1 MATSAARPSAT
12 SSTRADGVPAG
23 ASPVPDTPT
32 PGGPAS
38 LPRGADV
45 HSADV
50 RSADVHSADAPGRGS
65 ASGEPREPL
74 GPRFLAHLTATGL
87 ANLADGVVAVG
98 LPLYAVTLTRSPV
111 LISLLTA
118 AGWLPWLLLAILG
131 GLLVDR
137 SDRKRVQVVG
147 LAVRAAALTSAA
159 ALIASGRMSIGG
171 LIVLAL
177 VYGTT
182 DVVVDLAEG
191 AIVPDLVPRSRL
203 QAANGRVMAAQ
214 QVSAAFLGAPVAGV
228 LLGIGASWVVGVA
241 AGLAVAAAAVLI
253 VGVPGRYRHST
264 RSARGPR
271 AAAADIREG
280 LRTLIDHPVLRPMTV
295 AASVANMA
303 NTGYTALLVLWAVG
317 TGSALGLTGSEYA
330 WIGVAMA
337 LGAVLASLLVEPAV
351 TRLGELRVILGGWW
365 IGAALLVVPVLVPTA
380 WALFPVAAGL
390 GASISAANVA
400 SQSVRQRL
408 VPPRLLGRVGGAS
421 RTLGYGMMPIGAV
434 LAGLAADRWELAP
447 TMLGACVL
455 AMLAPL
461 LPALTVRQRMLD
473 VTGS

>member
-1 MATSAARPSAT
+1 MTDTAARA
-12 SSTRADGVPAG
+12 V
-23 ASPVPDTPT
+23 
-32 PGGPAS
+32 
-38 LPRGADV
+38 
-45 HSADV
+45 
-50 RSADVHSADAPGRGS
+50 ADAGTPSPRVAAMDAADPHPGS
-65 ASGEPREPL
+65 APRREPL
-74 GPRFLAHLTATGL
+74 GPRFHAHLTSTGL

-147 LAVRAAALTSAA
+147 LTVRAAALAAAA
-159 ALIASGRMSIGG
+159 ALIAAGQMSIGG

-177 VYGTT
+177 VYGST

-203 QAANGRVMAAQ
+203 QAANGRVMAVQ
-214 QVSAAFLGAPVAGV
+214 QVSAAFLGAPVAAV
-228 LLGIGASWVVGVA
+228 LLGVGATWVVGVA

-253 VGVPGRYRHST
+253 VGLPGRYRHG
-264 RSARGPR
+264 SATGPGWR
-271 AAAADIREG
+271 AAAADIGEG
-280 LRTLIDHPVLRPMTV
+280 LRTLFGHPVLRPMTM
-295 AASVANMA
+295 AAAVANMA

-317 TGSALGLTGSEYA
+317 TGSALGLTGSQYA
-330 WIGVAMA
+330 WIGAAMA
-337 LGAVLASLLVEPAV
+337 LGAVLSSVLVERAV
-351 TRLGELRVILGGWW
+351 GRLGELRVILGGWW
-365 IGAALLVVPVLVPTA
+365 TGALTLAVPVLVPLP
-380 WALFPVAAGL
+380 WLLFPVAAVL

-408 VPPRLLGRVGGAS
+408 VPARLLGRVGGAS
-421 RTLGYGMMPIGAV
+421 RTLGYGLMPIGAV
-434 LAGLAADRWELAP
+434 LAGLAAARWGLAP

-455 AMLAPL
+455 AVLAPV
-461 LPALTVRQRMLD
+461 LPALTVRERMLHD
-473 VTGS
+473 AGS

>member
-1 MATSAARPSAT
+1 MTSSAARAATEAGTPSGGAT
-12 SSTRADGVPAG
+12 DRQTPVRDAGDAGDADSPAVQG
-23 ASPVPDTPT
+23 
-32 PGGPAS
+32 
-38 LPRGADV
+38 
-45 HSADV
+45 H
-50 RSADVHSADAPGRGS
+50 
-65 ASGEPREPL
+65 EPL
-74 GPRFLAHLTATGL
+74 GPRFRAHLTATGL

-118 AGWLPWLLLAILG
+118 AGWLPWLLLAIVG

-147 LAVRAAALTSAA
+147 LTVRAAALAGAA
-159 ALIASGRMSIGG
+159 VLIASGRMTIGG

-177 VYGTT
+177 VYGCT
-182 DVVVDLAEG
+182 DVLVDLAEG

-228 LLGIGASWVVGVA
+228 LLGLGATWVVGVA
-241 AGLAVAAAAVLI
+241 AGLAVAAAGVLV
-253 VGVPGRYRHST
+253 VGVPGRYRHALPT
-264 RSARGPR
+264 APGPH

-280 LRTLIDHPVLRPMTV
+280 LRTLFGHPVLRPMTM

-303 NTGYTALLVLWAVG
+303 TTGYTALLVLWAVG
-317 TGSALGLTGSEYA
+317 TGSTLGLTGSQYA

-337 LGAVLASLLVEPAV
+337 LGAVMASVLVERAV
-351 TRLGELRVILGGWW
+351 ALLGELRVILGGWW
-365 IGAALLVVPVLVPTA
+365 TGAAFLAVPLLVPVP
-380 WALFPVAAGL
+380 WMLFLVAAVL
-390 GASISAANVA
+390 GASFSAANVA

-421 RTLGYGMMPIGAV
+421 RTLGYGLMPIGAV
-434 LAGLAADRWELAP
+434 LAGLAADRWGLAQ

-455 AMLAPL
+455 AVLAPV
-461 LPALTVRQRMLD
+461 LPALTVRPRMLD
-473 VTGS
+473 VSES